1 MSCPVLSFSEAQR
14 RSSGRVTAN
23 PSVSFSSTSRMFD
36 IRSQLMVG
44 CGVTEQ
50 VEFAATV
57 EHDQIARFANL
68 SSLLSAV

>member
-1 MSCPVLSFSEAQR
+1 
-14 RSSGRVTAN
+14 
-23 PSVSFSSTSRMFD
+23 MFD

-57 EHDQIARFANL
+57 EHDQIARHVEGEGRRRGGLPIRKL
-68 SSLLSAV
+68 SCQLG

>member
-1 MSCPVLSFSEAQR
+1 MRHLLLRQDCWRL
-14 RSSGRVTAN
+14 TAN
-23 PSVSFSSTSRMFD
+23 PSVIFSSTSRMFD
-36 IRSQLMVG
+36 VRSQLMVG

-57 EHDQIARFANL
+57 GHDQIARFANL